1 MSISDFSVSI
11 GIDSGNA
18 RNTERVLKTL
28 QKIKELDKKM
38 QTSKLAKNLADF
50 DLTKMSKDAGF
61 DELRERLT
69 VANDSLRDMLKK
81 VDTMDEAFK
90 TGGAIGEKVEEFM
103 EQVRQQLDTA
113 IDTIESKVDGVKRNV
128 GNNLKKVRDKID
140 EVNNGI
146 ESVLVDMARKEDT
159 EKLHARLD
167 KAVTLWSSELNDVL
181 DQTLTPIPQN
191 LIQLIRDNL
200 VSKVEH
206 VGRETQLAMVDMRKA
221 MQDLAGGLSKNAS
234 MDDLKK
240 ELQAVHDTLRTV
252 RILVTDKLTES
263 MKKRKQQPP
272 PGGPPPIPPGR
283 EDVARPPPAAP
294 TTTVPV
300 SEKASPTW
308 RVTFNNLGRPVVST
322 TKEGFLKTIPPPEE
336 FREMVEAKRFGELS
350 PAMMDKINEFLKREG
365 LEIVDAVK
373 EEIRELKKDEKVK
386 GESVLSEDDVK

>member
-206 VGRETQLAMVDMRKA
+206 VGRETQFAMVDMRKA

>member
-283 EDVARPPPAAP
+283 EDVARPPPPP